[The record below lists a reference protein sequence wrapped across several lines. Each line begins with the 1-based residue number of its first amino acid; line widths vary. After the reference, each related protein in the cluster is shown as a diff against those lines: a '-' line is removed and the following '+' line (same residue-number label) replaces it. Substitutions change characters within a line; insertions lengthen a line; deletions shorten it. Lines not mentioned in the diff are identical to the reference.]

1 MSLSDSEQ
9 YFRRIMDTSV
19 KMDGRDRL
27 RIESVLKDRDY
38 DFVAEALVTLPGAII
53 IEASGELKEAPNPE
67 THDLAVAAISRL
79 AGLKIGPGF
88 IRGAKDIL
96 GIVEDQNVIMDAV
109 VEIAR
114 GYLQLN
120 DIAGVPLP
128 EDLDF
133 SDARAVR
140 NFELSIRPEF
150 LNICIPFKEGI
161 EDTFEE
167 RGVMLHLRPDIY
179 GPRPGQINRIR
190 RDKVLEA
197 HIFKERI
204 WISEYLFDDSHEM
217 VLEISLDKKTRE
229 IIEINSKPFR
239 VPYHNLCELPFMRIH
254 ELVGSR
260 LGPDFREL
268 VIKSVGGSTGCSHLV
283 DLLLEITRY
292 LENVYNNE

>member
-1 MSLSDSEQ
+1 MSLSESEQ

-19 KMDGRDRL
+19 KMDGSDRL

-67 THDLAVAAISRL
+67 THDLAVAAINRL

-88 IRGAKDIL
+88 IRRTKDIL
-96 GIVEDQNVIMDAV
+96 GIVENQNVIMDTML
-109 VEIAR
+109 EIAR

-120 DIAGVPLP
+120 DIAGIPVP
-128 EDLDF
+128 ENLDF

-167 RGVMLHLRPDIY
+167 RGVMLRLRPDIY
-179 GPRPGQINRIR
+179 GPRPGQINRFR

-197 HIFKERI
+197 HILKERI
-204 WISEYLFDDSHEM
+204 LLSEYLFDDSHEM
-217 VLEISLDKKTRE
+217 MLEISLDKKTRE
-229 IIEINSKPFR
+229 VLEINCTPFR

-260 LGPDFREL
+260 LGPDYRER

-292 LENVYNNE
+292 LENVYNNK